1 MNLFKLKELAEDQ
14 LKDPTPQFNEEV
26 ETVLG
31 IMRSTGAV
39 PYKRSS
45 LNGHL
50 HRLMSAVI
58 VMAHKLKEDIE
69 VSTRK
74 AGYYAERKV
83 STKFINYLDSLVGQ
97 GLLECST
104 PVQLDFFFKFGD
116 TPAKIKASGAL
127 SVGYIFQRYLNKVKG
142 VKTI

>member
-14 LKDPTPQFNEEV
+14 LSEPTTQFNEEV

-31 IMRSTGAV
+31 IMRSTGVV

-45 LNGHL
+45 INGHV

-58 VMAHKLKEDIE
+58 VMAHRLKVDIE
-69 VSTRK
+69 VSSRK

-83 STKFINYLDSLVGQ
+83 STRFINYLDGLVGQ
-97 GLLECST
+97 GLLVSTT
-104 PVQLDFFFKFGD
+104 PVQLDFFYKLGD
-116 TPAKIKASGAL
+116 APAKVKASGAL
-127 SVGYIFQRYLNKVKG
+127 SVGDTFKRFLNKDEGRTV
-142 VKTI
+142 

>member
-1 MNLFKLKELAEDQ
+1 MNLFKLKELAKDQ
-14 LKDPTPQFNEEV
+14 LSDPTPKFNEEV

-45 LNGHL
+45 INGHV

-58 VMAHKLKEDIE
+58 VMAHRLKVDIE
-69 VSTRK
+69 VSSRK

-97 GLLECST
+97 GLLVSST
-104 PVQLDFFFKFGD
+104 PVQLDFFYKLGEV
-116 TPAKIKASGAL
+116 PAKVKASGAL
-127 SVGYIFQRYLNKVKG
+127 SVGDTFKKYLNKCKG
-142 VKTI
+142 DKTI